1 MALPYGRY
9 SAILMSGLLSLHPV
23 KSFERKSPESVP
35 QVTSRQVERGRK
47 GECLCVS
54 ERQYDIHREREREWG
69 GSGGCQA
76 EKAAADIVKR
86 TSLLFNYRLCRLE
99 RARSTSRA
107 EGHRQPGASQD
118 MIRTII
124 KAKTRRAKD
133 SIITT
138 WIYHSQNVSFRW
150 GRYKLRL

>member
-1 MALPYGRY
+1 MIY
-9 SAILMSGLLSLHPV
+9 
-23 KSFERKSPESVP
+23 
-35 QVTSRQVERGRK
+35 
-47 GECLCVS
+47 
-54 ERQYDIHREREREWG
+54 RERERESG
-69 GSGGCQA
+69 GGCQA
-76 EKAAADIVKR
+76 EKAATDIVKR

-99 RARSTSRA
+99 RARSTTRA

-124 KAKTRRAKD
+124 KAKTRGAKD

-138 WIYHSQNVSFRW
+138 WIYHSQNVSSRW